1 MEAKREEIDL
11 KFGPNGTTLDAGLK
25 LLRSIINDLKRNL
38 PKKFEITMKAT
49 GSNTPY
55 ASKIFDEKTKE
66 ILKLF
71 RYKSIDFEKEL
82 KNHPWR
88 PKPQAPQARKKQRKE
103 VAESSIT
110 QKKQQYP
117 LL

>member
-1 MEAKREEIDL
+1 M
-11 KFGPNGTTLDAGLK
+11 KFVPNGKTLDDGLK
-25 LLRSIINDLKRNL
+25 LLKSKINELKENL

-49 GSNTPY
+49 ESNTPY
-55 ASKIFDEKTKE
+55 VFKISDEKTKE
-66 ILKLF
+66 FLC

-88 PKPQAPQARKKQRKE
+88 PKPQARKKQKKE
-103 VAESSIT
+103 VAESSIII
-110 QKKQQYP
+110 QKKQQYS